1 MDLTIIIV
9 NWNTRELLDKCLA
22 SVYASQTNLKFDVWV
37 IDNQSFDNSI
47 EMIRE
52 KYPNTIL
59 IKNENNVGFAQANNQ
74 AINKSSSEFV
84 MLLNPDTIVDKDVL
98 DGLIGYLE
106 GHPDVGAAGPML
118 LNPDGTLQESAY
130 PEPTLWREFWR
141 LFHLDLFKHLGT
153 YPMAEWNH
161 SDLRD
166 VDVLMGACFL
176 VRRKVLDQVGL
187 LDENFFMYSEEV
199 DFCKR
204 IRDFGW
210 RIVWFPTVKVIH
222 FGGQSTSQVQQE
234 MFLQL
239 YQGKIQYFR
248 KHNSLAVVWAY
259 KFVLFMA
266 AIIRLFLTPF
276 AFFEGSA
283 EKDEH
288 LKLSGNY
295 RRLLWALPG
304 L

>member
-295 RRLLWALPG
+295 RRLLWSLPG

>member
-52 KYPNTIL
+52 NYPNTIL

-295 RRLLWALPG
+295 RRLLWSLPG